1 MTDPVLTPDILI
13 VFGLLLLAV
22 VLFVFDWLRV
32 DLVGILMMISL
43 PLTGVLTGEEAII
56 GLSSN
61 AVVSIIAVMIIGA
74 GLNRTGIMNILARK
88 IIKIAGKGETRI
100 MVVIS
105 STVSFISSFMQN
117 IGAAA
122 LFLPATVRISQQ
134 LRIPVSRILMPM
146 GFCAIIGGC
155 LTLIG
160 SSPLIML
167 NDLMETWWTNNSS
180 GLNGKPFEPF
190 GLFGVTPVGIALLVG
205 GLVYFA
211 LFGRLLLPKGSS
223 DQEKGVA
230 SAAIREAYRDKID
243 EGFELTVPEDFPV
256 MTLGQLQLRPKYLST
271 VVGIMKA
278 DSGRKNLAL
287 TQDSEVGPGDIL
299 ALAST
304 RTNINRL
311 AEELGWQISVGLKV
325 FTEDIS
331 PANFAVLEG
340 IIPPRSDL
348 SGHTMAELDFREI
361 YQVNALAIY
370 REKEVLLEGMGNIK
384 LQVGDALLLA
394 GPWEK
399 FHLLKKKLN
408 LIFTEELKGEETV
421 PEKAGTALFFLAL
434 SLVLAMGFNVK
445 LSIAL
450 LTGAFGMIL
459 SRVIHIDEAYRAV
472 DWMTIFLLAGL
483 IPLGA
488 AFEKTGAANYIAM
501 KLLAGLGELTPLVL
515 MLTVAVL
522 TSMFSLVA
530 SNVGA
535 TVLMVPLAMNMGLQ
549 IGADPRIMALTVAVA
564 ASNTFILPTHQ
575 VNALV
580 MRPGGYKTI
589 DYMKAGF
596 GMTILYLIIQVGMLS
611 FLSNG

>member
-1 MTDPVLTPDILI
+1 
-13 VFGLLLLAV
+13 
-22 VLFVFDWLRV
+22 
-32 DLVGILMMISL
+32 
-43 PLTGVLTGEEAII
+43 
-56 GLSSN
+56 
-61 AVVSIIAVMIIGA
+61 
-74 GLNRTGIMNILARK
+74 
-88 IIKIAGKGETRI
+88 
-100 MVVIS
+100 
-105 STVSFISSFMQN
+105 
-117 IGAAA
+117 
-122 LFLPATVRISQQ
+122 
-134 LRIPVSRILMPM
+134 M

-167 NDLMETWWTNNSS
+167 NDLMEAWWTNNST

-190 GLFGVTPVGIALLVG
+190 GLFAVTPVGIALLSG
-205 GLVYFA
+205 GLLYFV
-211 LFGRLLLPKGSS
+211 LFSRFLLPKGSS
-223 DQEKGVA
+223 DKDIGVVNA
-230 SAAIREAYRDKID
+230 TILEAYKDKVD
-243 EGFELTVPEDFPV
+243 KGFELTVPEDFPV
-256 MTLGQLQLRPKYLST
+256 MTVGQLQLRPKYLST
-271 VVGIMKA
+271 VIGIMKA
-278 DSGRKNLAL
+278 DSGLKNLEP

-299 ALAST
+299 AVAST
-304 RTNINRL
+304 RTNIQRL
-311 AEELGWQISVGLKV
+311 AKELGWKISEGLNV

-340 IIPPRSDL
+340 IIPPRSEL
-348 SGHTMAELDFREI
+348 SGRSMAELDFREM

-370 REKEVLLEGMGNIK
+370 RENKVLLEDMGNIK

-399 FHLLKKKLN
+399 FHLLKKNSN
-408 LIFTEELKGEETV
+408 LIFAEELKGEQTI

-434 SLVLAMGFNVK
+434 ALVLALGFKVK

-459 SRVIHIDEAYRAV
+459 SRVIHIDDAYRSV

-483 IPLGA
+483 IPLGT
-488 AFEKTGAANYIAM
+488 AFEKTGAANYIALN
-501 KLLAGLGELTPLVL
+501 LLAGLGDLTPLVL
-515 MLTVAVL
+515 MVIVAVL
-522 TSMFSLVA
+522 TSIFSLVA

-549 IGADPRIMALTVAVA
+549 IGADPRMMALTVAVA

-575 VNALV
+575 VNALI
-580 MRPGGYKTI
+580 MRPGGYKTK

-596 GMTILYLIIQVGMLS
+596 GMSFLYLIIQVGILS

>member
-1 MTDPVLTPDILI
+1 
-13 VFGLLLLAV
+13 
-22 VLFVFDWLRV
+22 
-32 DLVGILMMISL
+32 
-43 PLTGVLTGEEAII
+43 
-56 GLSSN
+56 
-61 AVVSIIAVMIIGA
+61 
-74 GLNRTGIMNILARK
+74 
-88 IIKIAGKGETRI
+88 

-105 STVSFISSFMQN
+105 ATVSFISSFMQN

-122 LFLPATVRISQQ
+122 LFLPATARIGQQ

-167 NDLMETWWTNNSS
+167 NDLMETWWMNNSS

-190 GLFGVTPVGIALLVG
+190 GLFAVTPVGIALLTG
-205 GLVYFA
+205 GLLYFV

-230 SAAIREAYRDKID
+230 SAAIREAYKDKID
-243 EGFELTVPEDFPV
+243 QGFELTVPEDFPV

-278 DSGRKNLAL
+278 DSGHKDLAL
-287 TQDSEVGPGDIL
+287 TQDSEVGPGDII

-304 RTNINRL
+304 RSNAERL
-311 AEELGWQISVGLKV
+311 AKELGWTISEGLNV

-348 SGHTMAELDFREI
+348 SGHSMAELDFREM

-370 REKEVLLEGMGNIK
+370 RENEVLLEEMGNIK
-384 LQVGDALLLA
+384 LKVGDALLLA

-399 FHLLKKKLN
+399 FHLLKKNSN
-408 LIFTEELKGEETV
+408 LIFTEELRGEETI
-421 PEKAGTALFFLAL
+421 PEKAGTAVFFLAL
-434 SLVLAMGFNVK
+434 ALVLAMGFNVK

-450 LTGAFGMIL
+450 LTGAVGMIL
-459 SRVIHIDEAYRAV
+459 TRVIHIDEAYRAV

-501 KLLAGLGELTPLVL
+501 KLLAGLGDLTPLIL
-515 MLTVAVL
+515 MLTIAIL

-549 IGADPRIMALTVAVA
+549 IGADPKMMALTVAVA

-580 MRPGGYKTI
+580 MRPGGYKTM

-596 GMTILYLIIQVGMLS
+596 GMTFLYLIIQVGVLS
-611 FLSNG
+611 LLSSG

>member
-1 MTDPVLTPDILI
+1 MSSPVLTTEIII
-13 VFGLLLLAV
+13 VFSLLGLAV
-22 VLFVFDWLRV
+22 LLFVFDLLRV
-32 DLVGILMMISL
+32 DLVGILMMVAL
-43 PLTGVLTGEEAII
+43 PLTGVLTGEEAIM

-74 GLNRTGIMNILARK
+74 GLNRTGIMNILAKK
-88 IIKIAGKGETRI
+88 IITIAGKGETRI

-167 NDLMETWWTNNSS
+167 NDLMESWWEYNTG
-180 GLNGKPFEPF
+180 GLDGRPFEPF
-190 GLFGVTPVGIALLVG
+190 GLFAVTPVGIALLAG
-205 GLVYFA
+205 GLIYFA
-211 LFGRLLLPKGSS
+211 LLGRFLLPKAGSGGEN
-223 DQEKGVA
+223 DVA
-230 SAAIREAYRDKID
+230 SAALRETYKDKID
-243 EGFELTVPEDFPV
+243 KGFELEVPQNFPV
-256 MTLGQLQLRPKYLST
+256 MTLEQLQIRPKYLST

-278 DSGRKNLAL
+278 DGGSKNLAPAK
-287 TQDSEVGPGDIL
+287 DSEIGPGDII
-299 ALAST
+299 ALVSKKDNAE
-304 RTNINRL
+304 RL
-311 AEELGWQISVGLKV
+311 AMDLGWSISEGLNV

-331 PANFAVLEG
+331 PANYAVLEG

-348 SGHTMAELDFREI
+348 SGHTMAELDFREL

-370 REKEVLLEGMGNIK
+370 RENEVLLEGIGNIK

-399 FHLLKKKLN
+399 FHLLKKNSN
-408 LIFTEELKGEETV
+408 LIFAEELKGEQTI

-434 SLVLAMGFNVK
+434 ALVLALGFKVK

-459 SRVIHIDEAYRAV
+459 SRVIHIDDAYRSV

-483 IPLGA
+483 IPLGT
-488 AFEKTGAANYIAM
+488 AFEKTGAANYIALN
-501 KLLAGLGELTPLVL
+501 LLAGLGDLTPLVL
-515 MLTVAVL
+515 MVIVAVL
-522 TSMFSLVA
+522 TSIFSLVA

-535 TVLMVPLAMNMGLQ
+535 TVLMVPLAMNMALQ
-549 IGADPRIMALTVAVA
+549 IGADPKMMALTVAIA

-575 VNALV
+575 VNALI
-580 MRPGGYKTI
+580 MRPGGYKTK

-596 GMTILYLIIQVGMLS
+596 GMSFLYLIIQVCILS

>member
-1 MTDPVLTPDILI
+1 MSSPVLTTEIII
-13 VFGLLLLAV
+13 VFSLLGLAV
-22 VLFVFDWLRV
+22 LLFVFDLLRV
-32 DLVGILMMISL
+32 DLVGILMMIAL
-43 PLTGVLTGEEAII
+43 PLTGVLTGEEAIM

-74 GLNRTGIMNILARK
+74 GLNRTGIMNILAKK
-88 IIKIAGKGETRI
+88 IITIAGKGETRI

-167 NDLMETWWTNNSS
+167 NDLMESWWEYNTG
-180 GLNGKPFEPF
+180 GLDGRPFEPF
-190 GLFGVTPVGIALLVG
+190 GLFAVTPVGIALLAG
-205 GLVYFA
+205 GLIYFA
-211 LFGRLLLPKGSS
+211 LLGRFLLPKAGSGGE
-223 DQEKGVA
+223 DDVA
-230 SAAIREAYRDKID
+230 SAAIRETYKDKID
-243 EGFELTVPEDFPV
+243 KGFELEVPQNFPV
-256 MTLGQLQLRPKYLST
+256 MTLEQLQIRPKYLST

-278 DSGRKNLAL
+278 DGGSKNLAPAK
-287 TQDSEVGPGDIL
+287 DSEIGPGDII
-299 ALAST
+299 ALVSKKDNAE
-304 RTNINRL
+304 RL
-311 AEELGWQISVGLKV
+311 AMDLGWSISEGLNV

-331 PANFAVLEG
+331 PANYAVLEG

-348 SGHTMAELDFREI
+348 SGHTMAELDFREL

-370 REKEVLLEGMGNIK
+370 RENEVLLEGIGNIK

-399 FHLLKKKLN
+399 FHLLKKNSN
-408 LIFTEELKGEETV
+408 LIFAEELKGEQTV

-434 SLVLAMGFNVK
+434 ALVLALGFKVK

-459 SRVIHIDEAYRAV
+459 SRVIHIDDAYRSV

-483 IPLGA
+483 IPLGT
-488 AFEKTGAANYIAM
+488 AFEKTGAANYIALN
-501 KLLAGLGELTPLVL
+501 LLAGLGDLTPLVL
-515 MLTVAVL
+515 MVIIAVL
-522 TSMFSLVA
+522 TSIFSLVA

-549 IGADPRIMALTVAVA
+549 IGADPRMMALTVAVA

-575 VNALV
+575 VNALI
-580 MRPGGYKTI
+580 MRPGGYKTK

-596 GMTILYLIIQVGMLS
+596 GMSFLYLIIQVCILS

>member
-1 MTDPVLTPDILI
+1 MTDPVLTNEIII
-13 VFGLLLLAV
+13 VFCLLGLAIF
-22 VLFVFDWLRV
+22 LFIFELLRV

-43 PLTGVLTGEEAII
+43 PLTGILTGEEAIM

-74 GLNRTGIMNILARK
+74 GLNRTGIMNILAKK
-88 IIKIAGKGETRI
+88 IIRIAGKGETRI

-105 STVSFISSFMQN
+105 ATVSLISSFMQN

-122 LFLPATVRISQQ
+122 LFLPATARISQQ

-167 NDLMETWWTNNSS
+167 NDLMETWWVNNSS
-180 GLNGKPFEPF
+180 GLNGKLFEPF
-190 GLFGVTPVGIALLVG
+190 GLFAVTPVGIALLTG
-205 GLVYFA
+205 GLLYFV
-211 LFGRLLLPKGSS
+211 LFGRFLLPKGSS
-223 DQEKGVA
+223 DKDIGVVNA
-230 SAAIREAYRDKID
+230 TILEAYKDKID
-243 EGFELTVPEDFPV
+243 KGFELTVPADFPV

-271 VVGIMKA
+271 VFGIMKA
-278 DSGRKNLAL
+278 DSGRKNLAPI
-287 TQDSEVGPGDIL
+287 QESEVGPGDIL

-304 RTNINRL
+304 RTNIQRL
-311 AEELGWQISVGLKV
+311 AKELGWKISEGLNV
-325 FTEDIS
+325 FTEDFS

-348 SGHTMAELDFREI
+348 SGHSMAELDFREL

-370 REKEVLLEGMGNIK
+370 REKEVLLEDMGTIK

-399 FHLLKKKLN
+399 FHLLKKNSN
-408 LIFTEELKGEETV
+408 LIFTEELKGEQTV

-459 SRVIHIDEAYRAV
+459 SRVIHIDEAYKAV

-501 KLLAGLGELTPLVL
+501 KLLAGLGDLTPLVL
-515 MLTVAVL
+515 MLTVAIL

-535 TVLMVPLAMNMGLQ
+535 TVLMVPLAMNMGLL
-549 IGADPRIMALTVAVA
+549 IGADPKIMALTVAVA

-575 VNALV
+575 VNALL

-589 DYMKAGF
+589 DYIKAGS
-596 GMTILYLIIQVGMLS
+596 GMTLLYLVIQVGMLS
-611 FLSNG
+611 IFYSG

>member
-1 MTDPVLTPDILI
+1 MSSPVLTTEIII
-13 VFGLLLLAV
+13 VFSLLGLAV
-22 VLFVFDWLRV
+22 LLFVFDLLRV
-32 DLVGILMMISL
+32 DLVGILMMVAL
-43 PLTGVLTGEEAII
+43 PLTGVLTGEEAIM

-74 GLNRTGIMNILARK
+74 GLNRTGIMNILAKK
-88 IIKIAGKGETRI
+88 IITIAGKGETRI

-167 NDLMETWWTNNSS
+167 NDLMESWWEYNTG
-180 GLNGKPFEPF
+180 GLDGRPFEPF
-190 GLFGVTPVGIALLVG
+190 GLFAVTPVGIALLAG
-205 GLVYFA
+205 GLIYFA
-211 LFGRLLLPKGSS
+211 LLGRFLLPKAGSGGE
-223 DQEKGVA
+223 DDVA
-230 SAAIREAYRDKID
+230 SAAIRETYKDKID
-243 EGFELTVPEDFPV
+243 KGFELEVPQNFPV
-256 MTLGQLQLRPKYLST
+256 MTLEQLQIRPKYLST

-278 DSGRKNLAL
+278 DGGSKNLAPAK
-287 TQDSEVGPGDIL
+287 DSEIGPGDII
-299 ALAST
+299 ALVSKKDNAE
-304 RTNINRL
+304 RL
-311 AEELGWQISVGLKV
+311 AMDLGWSISEGLNV

-331 PANFAVLEG
+331 PANYAVLEG

-348 SGHTMAELDFREI
+348 SGHTMAELDFREL

-370 REKEVLLEGMGNIK
+370 RENEVLLEGIGNIK

-399 FHLLKKKLN
+399 FHLLKKNSN
-408 LIFTEELKGEETV
+408 LIFAEELKGEQTI

-434 SLVLAMGFNVK
+434 ALVLALGFKVK

-459 SRVIHIDEAYRAV
+459 SKVIHIDDAYRSV

-483 IPLGA
+483 IPLGT
-488 AFEKTGAANYIAM
+488 AFEKTGAANYIALN
-501 KLLAGLGELTPLVL
+501 LLAGLGDLTPLVL
-515 MLTVAVL
+515 MVIVAVL
-522 TSMFSLVA
+522 TSIFSLVA

-535 TVLMVPLAMNMGLQ
+535 TVLMVPLAMNMALQ
-549 IGADPRIMALTVAVA
+549 IGADPKMMALTVAVA

-575 VNALV
+575 VNALI
-580 MRPGGYKTI
+580 MRPGGYKTK

-596 GMTILYLIIQVGMLS
+596 GMSFLYLIIQVCILS

>member
-1 MTDPVLTPDILI
+1 MSDPVLTTEILI
-13 VFGLLLLAV
+13 VFGLLGLAV

-43 PLTGVLTGEEAII
+43 PLTGVLTGEEAIM

-74 GLNRTGIMNILARK
+74 GLNRTGIMNILAQK
-88 IIKIAGKGETRI
+88 IIHIAGKGETRI

-105 STVSFISSFMQN
+105 ATVSFISSFMQN

-122 LFLPATVRISQQ
+122 LFLPATTRISQQ
-134 LRIPVSRILMPM
+134 LRIPVSRVLMPM

-167 NDLMETWWTNNSS
+167 NDLMESWWEYNSS

-190 GLFGVTPVGIALLVG
+190 GLFAVTPVGIGLLSG
-205 GLVYFA
+205 GLMYFV
-211 LFGRLLLPKGSS
+211 LFGRFLLPKGSS
-223 DQEKGVA
+223 DREKGVA
-230 SAAIREAYRDKID
+230 SAVIVEAYKDKVGK
-243 EGFELTVPEDFPV
+243 GFELTVPAGFPV
-256 MTLGQLQLRPKYLST
+256 TTLGQLQLRAKYLST
-271 VVGIMKA
+271 VVGIVKA
-278 DSGRKNLAL
+278 DDGSKNLAP
-287 TQDSEVGPGDIL
+287 TQGAKIGPGDII

-304 RTNINRL
+304 QTNAHRL
-311 AEELGWQISVGLKV
+311 AQDLGWTIRDDLKV
-325 FTEDIS
+325 FAEDIS
-331 PANFAVLEG
+331 PANYAVLEG

-348 SGHTMAELDFREI
+348 SGHTMSELDFRDL
-361 YQVNALAIY
+361 YQVNPLAIY
-370 REKEVLLEGMGNIK
+370 REKEVLLEGINNTK

-399 FHLLKKKLN
+399 FHLIKKKLN
-408 LIFTEELKGEETV
+408 LVFTEELKGEQTV
-421 PEKAGTALFFLAL
+421 PEKAGAALFFLAL
-434 SLVLAMGFNVK
+434 ALVLALGFKVK

-459 SRVIHIDEAYRAV
+459 SKVLHVDDAYRAV

-501 KLLAGLGELTPLVL
+501 KLLAGLGDLTPLVL

-522 TSMFSLVA
+522 TSIFSLVA

-535 TVLMVPLAMNMGLQ
+535 TVLMVPLAMNMSLQ
-549 IGADPRIMALTVAVA
+549 IGADPKMMALTVAIA

-575 VNALV
+575 VNALI
-580 MRPGGYKTI
+580 MRPGGYKTK

-596 GMTILYLIIQVGMLS
+596 GMTLLYLIIQVGILT
-611 FLSNG
+611 FLSSG

>member
-1 MTDPVLTPDILI
+1 MSSPVLTTEIII
-13 VFGLLLLAV
+13 VFSLLGLAV
-22 VLFVFDWLRV
+22 LLFVFDLLRV
-32 DLVGILMMISL
+32 DLVGILMMVAL
-43 PLTGVLTGEEAII
+43 PLTGVLTGEEAIM

-74 GLNRTGIMNILARK
+74 GLNRTGIMNILAKK
-88 IIKIAGKGETRI
+88 IITIAGKGETRI

-167 NDLMETWWTNNSS
+167 NDLMESWWEYNT
-180 GLNGKPFEPF
+180 GDLDGRPFEPF
-190 GLFGVTPVGIALLVG
+190 GLFAVTPVGIALLAG
-205 GLVYFA
+205 GLIYFA
-211 LFGRLLLPKGSS
+211 LLGRFLLPKAGSGGE
-223 DQEKGVA
+223 DDVA
-230 SAAIREAYRDKID
+230 SAAIRETYKDKID
-243 EGFELTVPEDFPV
+243 KGFELEVPQNFPV
-256 MTLGQLQLRPKYLST
+256 MTLEQLQIRPKYLST

-278 DSGRKNLAL
+278 DGGSKNLAPAK
-287 TQDSEVGPGDIL
+287 DSEIGPGDII
-299 ALAST
+299 ALVSKKDNAE
-304 RTNINRL
+304 RL
-311 AEELGWQISVGLKV
+311 AMDLGWSISEGLNV

-331 PANFAVLEG
+331 PANYAVLEG

-348 SGHTMAELDFREI
+348 SGHTMAELDFREL

-370 REKEVLLEGMGNIK
+370 RENEVLLEGIGNIK

-399 FHLLKKKLN
+399 FHLLKKNSN
-408 LIFTEELKGEETV
+408 LIFAEELKGEQTI

-434 SLVLAMGFNVK
+434 ALVLALGFKVK

-459 SRVIHIDEAYRAV
+459 SRVIHIDDAYRSV

-483 IPLGA
+483 IPLGT
-488 AFEKTGAANYIAM
+488 AFEKTGAANYIALN
-501 KLLAGLGELTPLVL
+501 LLAGLGDLTPLVL
-515 MLTVAVL
+515 MVIVAVL
-522 TSMFSLVA
+522 TSIFSLVA

-535 TVLMVPLAMNMGLQ
+535 TVLMVPLAMNMALQ
-549 IGADPRIMALTVAVA
+549 IGADPKIMALTVAVA

-575 VNALV
+575 VNALI
-580 MRPGGYKTI
+580 MRPGGYKTK

-596 GMTILYLIIQVGMLS
+596 GMSFLYLIIQVCILS

>member
-1 MTDPVLTPDILI
+1 MSSPVLTTEIII
-13 VFGLLLLAV
+13 VFSLLGLAV
-22 VLFVFDWLRV
+22 LLFVFDLLRV
-32 DLVGILMMISL
+32 DLVGILMMVAL
-43 PLTGVLTGEEAII
+43 PLTGVLTGEEAIM

-74 GLNRTGIMNILARK
+74 GLNRTGIMNILAKK
-88 IIKIAGKGETRI
+88 IITIAGKGETRI

-167 NDLMETWWTNNSS
+167 NDLMESWWEYNTG
-180 GLNGKPFEPF
+180 GLGGRPFEPF
-190 GLFGVTPVGIALLVG
+190 GLFAVTPVGIALLAG
-205 GLVYFA
+205 GLIYFA
-211 LFGRLLLPKGSS
+211 LLGRFLLPKAGSGGE
-223 DQEKGVA
+223 DDVA
-230 SAAIREAYRDKID
+230 SAALRETYKDKID
-243 EGFELTVPEDFPV
+243 KGFELEVPQNFPV
-256 MTLGQLQLRPKYLST
+256 MTLEQLQIRPKYLST

-278 DSGRKNLAL
+278 DGGSKNLAPAK
-287 TQDSEVGPGDIL
+287 DSEIGPGDII
-299 ALAST
+299 ALVSKKDNAE
-304 RTNINRL
+304 RL
-311 AEELGWQISVGLKV
+311 AMDLGWSISEGLNV

-331 PANFAVLEG
+331 PANYAVLEG

-348 SGHTMAELDFREI
+348 SGHTMAELDFREL

-370 REKEVLLEGMGNIK
+370 RENEVLLEGIGNIK

-399 FHLLKKKLN
+399 FHLLKKNSN
-408 LIFTEELKGEETV
+408 LIFAEELKGEQTI

-434 SLVLAMGFNVK
+434 ALVLALGFKVK

-459 SRVIHIDEAYRAV
+459 SRVIHIDDAYRSV

-483 IPLGA
+483 IPLGT
-488 AFEKTGAANYIAM
+488 AFEKTGAANYIALN
-501 KLLAGLGELTPLVL
+501 LLAGLGDLTPLVL
-515 MLTVAVL
+515 MVIVAVL
-522 TSMFSLVA
+522 TSIFSLVA

-535 TVLMVPLAMNMGLQ
+535 TVLMVPLAMNMALQ
-549 IGADPRIMALTVAVA
+549 IGADPKMMALTVAVA

-575 VNALV
+575 VNALI
-580 MRPGGYKTI
+580 MRPGGYKTK

-596 GMTILYLIIQVGMLS
+596 GMSFLYLIIQVCILS

>member
-1 MTDPVLTPDILI
+1 MTDPVLTTDILI

-43 PLTGVLTGEEAII
+43 PLTGVLTGEEAIM

-74 GLNRTGIMNILARK
+74 GLNRTGIMNILAGK

-167 NDLMETWWTNNSS
+167 NDLMESWWTNNSS

-190 GLFGVTPVGIALLVG
+190 GLFSVTPVGIALLAG

-211 LFGRLLLPKGSS
+211 LFGRLVLPKGSS

-230 SAAIREAYRDKID
+230 SAAVREAYKDKID

-278 DSGRKNLAL
+278 DSGRKNLAPA
-287 TQDSEVGPGDIL
+287 QDSEVGPGDIL

-304 RTNINRL
+304 RTNIQRL
-311 AEELGWQISVGLKV
+311 AKELGWTISEGLNV
-325 FTEDIS
+325 FTEDVS

-348 SGHTMAELDFREI
+348 SGHTMAELDFREM

-399 FHLLKKKLN
+399 FHLLKKNSN

-434 SLVLAMGFNVK
+434 ALVLAIGFNVK

-501 KLLAGLGELTPLVL
+501 KLLAGLGDLTPLVL
-515 MLTVAVL
+515 MLTVAIL

-596 GMTILYLIIQVGMLS
+596 GMTILYLVIQTGMLS

>member
-1 MTDPVLTPDILI
+1 MSTPVLTTEIII
-13 VFGLLLLAV
+13 VFSLLGLAV
-22 VLFVFDWLRV
+22 LLFVFDLLRV
-32 DLVGILMMISL
+32 DLVGILMMVAL
-43 PLTGVLTGEEAII
+43 PLTGVLTGEEAIM

-74 GLNRTGIMNILARK
+74 GLNRTGIMNILAKK
-88 IIKIAGKGETRI
+88 IITIAGKGETRI

-167 NDLMETWWTNNSS
+167 NDLMESWWEYNTG
-180 GLNGKPFEPF
+180 GLDGRPFEPF
-190 GLFGVTPVGIALLVG
+190 GLFAVTPVGIALLAG
-205 GLVYFA
+205 GLIYFA
-211 LFGRLLLPKGSS
+211 LLGRFLLPKAGSGGE
-223 DQEKGVA
+223 DDVA
-230 SAAIREAYRDKID
+230 SAALRETYKDKID
-243 EGFELTVPEDFPV
+243 KGFELEVPQNFPV
-256 MTLGQLQLRPKYLST
+256 MTLEQLQIRPKYLST

-278 DSGRKNLAL
+278 DGGSKNLAPAK
-287 TQDSEVGPGDIL
+287 DSEIGPGDII
-299 ALAST
+299 ALVSKKDNAE
-304 RTNINRL
+304 RL
-311 AEELGWQISVGLKV
+311 AMDLGWSISEGLNV

-331 PANFAVLEG
+331 PANYAVLEG

-348 SGHTMAELDFREI
+348 SGHTMAELDFREL

-370 REKEVLLEGMGNIK
+370 RENEVRLEGIGNIK

-399 FHLLKKKLN
+399 FHLLKKNSN
-408 LIFTEELKGEETV
+408 LIFAEELKGEQTV

-434 SLVLAMGFNVK
+434 ALVLALGFKVK

-459 SRVIHIDEAYRAV
+459 SKVIHIDDAYRSV

-483 IPLGA
+483 IPLGT
-488 AFEKTGAANYIAM
+488 AFEKTGAANYIALN
-501 KLLAGLGELTPLVL
+501 LLAGLGDLTPLVL
-515 MLTVAVL
+515 MVIIAVL
-522 TSMFSLVA
+522 TSIFSLVA

-535 TVLMVPLAMNMGLQ
+535 TVLMVPLAMNMALQ
-549 IGADPRIMALTVAVA
+549 VGADPKIMALTVAVA

-575 VNALV
+575 VNALI
-580 MRPGGYKTI
+580 MRPGGYKTK

-596 GMTILYLIIQVGMLS
+596 GMSFLYLIIQVGILS

>member
-1 MTDPVLTPDILI
+1 MSDPVLTTQILI
-13 VFGLLLLAV
+13 VFGLLGLAV
-22 VLFVFDWLRV
+22 LLFVFDWLRV
-32 DLVGILMMISL
+32 DLVGILMMIGL
-43 PLTGVLTGEEAII
+43 PLTGVLTGEEAIM

-74 GLNRTGIMNILARK
+74 GLNRTGIMNILAKK
-88 IIKIAGKGETRI
+88 IIHIAGKGEARI

-105 STVSFISSFMQN
+105 ATVSFISSFMQN

-122 LFLPATVRISQQ
+122 LFLPATARISQQ
-134 LRIPVSRILMPM
+134 LRIPVSRLLMPM

-167 NDLMETWWTNNSS
+167 NDLMESWWTNNSS

-190 GLFGVTPVGIALLVG
+190 GLFAVTPVGIALLCG
-205 GLVYFA
+205 GLIYFV
-211 LFGRLLLPKGSS
+211 LFGRFLLPKGSS

-230 SAAIREAYRDKID
+230 SAGLLEVYKDKVD
-243 EGFELTVPEDFPV
+243 RGYELTVPEGFPV
-256 MTLGQLQLRPKYLST
+256 TTLEELQLRPKYLST

-278 DSGRKNLAL
+278 DDGSKNLAP
-287 TQDSEVGPGDIL
+287 TKDAKIGPGDII

-304 RTNINRL
+304 QTNAPRL
-311 AEELGWQISVGLKV
+311 AEDLGWTISEDLKV
-325 FTEDIS
+325 FAEDIS
-331 PANFAVLEG
+331 PANFAMLEG

-348 SGHTMAELDFREI
+348 SGHTLAELDFRDL
-361 YQVNALAIY
+361 YQVNPLAIY
-370 REKEVLLEGMGNIK
+370 REKEILLEGINNTK

-399 FHLLKKKLN
+399 FYIIKKKLN
-408 LIFTEELKGEETV
+408 LVFAEELKGEQTV

-434 SLVLAMGFNVK
+434 ALVLALGFKVK

-459 SRVIHIDEAYRAV
+459 SRVLHIDDAYRAV

-483 IPLGA
+483 IPLGV

-501 KLLAGLGELTPLVL
+501 KLLAGLGDLSPLVL

-535 TVLMVPLAMNMGLQ
+535 TVLMVPLAMNMALQ
-549 IGADPRIMALTVAVA
+549 IGADPKMMALTVAVA

-596 GMTILYLIIQVGMLS
+596 GMTFLYLIIQVGILS
-611 FLSNG
+611 FLSSG

>member
-1 MTDPVLTPDILI
+1 
-13 VFGLLLLAV
+13 
-22 VLFVFDWLRV
+22 
-32 DLVGILMMISL
+32 
-43 PLTGVLTGEEAII
+43 
-56 GLSSN
+56 
-61 AVVSIIAVMIIGA
+61 
-74 GLNRTGIMNILARK
+74 
-88 IIKIAGKGETRI
+88 
-100 MVVIS
+100 
-105 STVSFISSFMQN
+105 MQN

-122 LFLPATVRISQQ
+122 LILPATKRKSQQ

-167 NDLMETWWTNNSS
+167 NDLMETWWVNNYS
-180 GLNGKPFEPF
+180 GLGGKPFEPF
-190 GLFGVTPVGIALLVG
+190 GLFAVTPVGIALLIG
-205 GLVYFA
+205 GLLYFV
-211 LFGRLLLPKGSS
+211 LFGRFLLPKGSS
-223 DQEKGVA
+223 DKNVGVA
-230 SAAIREAYRDKID
+230 NAAILEAYKDKID
-243 EGFELTVPEDFPV
+243 KGFELTVPEDFPV
-256 MTLGQLQLRPKYLST
+256 MTLEQLQLRPKYLST
-271 VVGIMKA
+271 VFGIKKA
-278 DSGRKNLAL
+278 DSGRKNI
-287 TQDSEVGPGDIL
+287 TPDQDSEVGPGDIL

-304 RTNINRL
+304 RTNIQRL
-311 AEELGWQISVGLKV
+311 AKELGWKISEGLNV
-325 FTEDIS
+325 FTEDFS

-348 SGHTMAELDFREI
+348 SGHSMAELDFREL

-370 REKEVLLEGMGNIK
+370 REKEVLLEDMGTIK

-399 FHLLKKKLN
+399 FHLLKKNSN
-408 LIFTEELKGEETV
+408 LIFTEELKGEQTV

-434 SLVLAMGFNVK
+434 ALVLAMGFNVE

-459 SRVIHIDEAYRAV
+459 SRVLHIDEAYKAV

-501 KLLAGLGELTPLVL
+501 KLLSGLGDLTPLVL
-515 MLTVAVL
+515 TLTVAIL

-535 TVLMVPLAMNMGLQ
+535 TVLMVPLAMNMGLL
-549 IGADPRIMALTVAVA
+549 IGADPKMMALTVAVA

-596 GMTILYLIIQVGMLS
+596 GMTLLYLIIQVGMLS
-611 FLSNG
+611 IFYGG

>member
-1 MTDPVLTPDILI
+1 MSSPVLTTEIII
-13 VFGLLLLAV
+13 VFSLLGLAV
-22 VLFVFDWLRV
+22 LLFVFDLLRV
-32 DLVGILMMISL
+32 DLVGILMMVAL
-43 PLTGVLTGEEAII
+43 PLTGVLTGEEAIM

-74 GLNRTGIMNILARK
+74 GLNRTGIMNILAKK
-88 IIKIAGKGETRI
+88 IITIAGKGETRI

-167 NDLMETWWTNNSS
+167 NDLMESWWEYNTG
-180 GLNGKPFEPF
+180 GLDGRPFEPF
-190 GLFGVTPVGIALLVG
+190 GLFAVTPVGIALLAG
-205 GLVYFA
+205 GLIYFA
-211 LFGRLLLPKGSS
+211 LLGRFLLPKAGSGGE
-223 DQEKGVA
+223 DDVA
-230 SAAIREAYRDKID
+230 SAAIRETYKDKID
-243 EGFELTVPEDFPV
+243 KGFELEVPQNFPV
-256 MTLGQLQLRPKYLST
+256 MTLEQLQIRPKYLST

-278 DSGRKNLAL
+278 DGGGKNLAPAK
-287 TQDSEVGPGDIL
+287 DSEIGPGDII
-299 ALAST
+299 ALVSKKDNAE
-304 RTNINRL
+304 RL
-311 AEELGWQISVGLKV
+311 AMDLGWSISEGLNV

-331 PANFAVLEG
+331 PANYAVLEG

-348 SGHTMAELDFREI
+348 SGHTMAELDFREL

-370 REKEVLLEGMGNIK
+370 RENEVLLEGIGNIK

-399 FHLLKKKLN
+399 FHLLKKNSN
-408 LIFTEELKGEETV
+408 LIFAEELKGEQTI

-434 SLVLAMGFNVK
+434 ALVLALGFKVK

-459 SRVIHIDEAYRAV
+459 SKVIHIDDAYRSV

-483 IPLGA
+483 IPLGT
-488 AFEKTGAANYIAM
+488 AFEKTGAANYIALN
-501 KLLAGLGELTPLVL
+501 LLAGLGDLTPLVL
-515 MLTVAVL
+515 MVIVAVL
-522 TSMFSLVA
+522 TSIFSLVA

-535 TVLMVPLAMNMGLQ
+535 TVLMVPLAMNMALQ
-549 IGADPRIMALTVAVA
+549 IGADPKIMALTVAVA

-575 VNALV
+575 VNALI
-580 MRPGGYKTI
+580 MRPGGYKTK

-596 GMTILYLIIQVGMLS
+596 GMSFLYLIIQVCILS

>member
-1 MTDPVLTPDILI
+1 MSSPVLTTEIII
-13 VFGLLLLAV
+13 VFSLLGLAV
-22 VLFVFDWLRV
+22 LLFVFDLLRV
-32 DLVGILMMISL
+32 DLVGILMMVAL
-43 PLTGVLTGEEAII
+43 PLTGVLTGEEAIM

-74 GLNRTGIMNILARK
+74 GLNRTGIMNILAKK
-88 IIKIAGKGETRI
+88 IITIAGKGETRI

-167 NDLMETWWTNNSS
+167 NDLMESWWVNNSS
-180 GLNGKPFEPF
+180 VLNGKPFEPF
-190 GLFGVTPVGIALLVG
+190 GLFAVTPVGIALLAG
-205 GLVYFA
+205 ALIYFVV
-211 LFGRLLLPKGSS
+211 LGRFLLPKGSS

-230 SAAIREAYRDKID
+230 NVAILEAYKDKID
-243 EGFELTVPEDFPV
+243 KGFELTVPEDFPV

-278 DSGRKNLAL
+278 DSGRKNLAP
-287 TQDSEVGPGDIL
+287 TQDSDVGPGDIL

-304 RTNINRL
+304 RTNIQRL
-311 AEELGWQISVGLKV
+311 AKELGWKIREGLNV

-348 SGHTMAELDFREI
+348 SGHSMAELDFREM

-370 REKEVLLEGMGNIK
+370 RENEVLLEGMNNIK

-399 FHLLKKKLN
+399 FHLLKKNSN
-408 LIFTEELKGEETV
+408 LIFTEELKGEKTI
-421 PEKAGTALFFLAL
+421 PEKAGVAIFFLAL
-434 SLVLAMGFNVK
+434 ALVLALGFKVK

-459 SRVIHIDEAYRAV
+459 SKVIHIDDAYKSV

-483 IPLGA
+483 IPLGT
-488 AFEKTGAANYIAM
+488 AFEKTGAANYIALN
-501 KLLAGLGELTPLVL
+501 LLAALGDLTPLVL
-515 MLTVAVL
+515 MVIVAVL
-522 TSMFSLVA
+522 TSIFSLVA

-535 TVLMVPLAMNMGLQ
+535 TVLMVPLAMNMALQ
-549 IGADPRIMALTVAVA
+549 VGADPKIMALTVAIA

-575 VNALV
+575 VNALI
-580 MRPGGYKTI
+580 MRPGGYKTK

-596 GMTILYLIIQVGMLS
+596 GMSFLYLIIQVGILS

>member
-1 MTDPVLTPDILI
+1 MTSPVLTTEIII
-13 VFGLLLLAV
+13 VFSLLGLAV
-22 VLFVFDWLRV
+22 LLFVFDLLRV
-32 DLVGILMMISL
+32 DLVGILMMIAL
-43 PLTGVLTGEEAII
+43 PLTGVLTGEEAIM

-74 GLNRTGIMNILARK
+74 GLNRTGIMNILAKK
-88 IIKIAGKGETRI
+88 IITIAGKGETRI

-167 NDLMETWWTNNSS
+167 NDLMESWWEYNTG
-180 GLNGKPFEPF
+180 GLDGRPFEPF
-190 GLFGVTPVGIALLVG
+190 GLFAVTPVGIALLAG
-205 GLVYFA
+205 GLIYFA
-211 LFGRLLLPKGSS
+211 LLGRFLLPKAGSGGE
-223 DQEKGVA
+223 DDVA
-230 SAAIREAYRDKID
+230 SAALRETYKDKID
-243 EGFELTVPEDFPV
+243 KGFELEVPQNFPV
-256 MTLGQLQLRPKYLST
+256 MTLEQLQIRPKYLST

-278 DSGRKNLAL
+278 DGGSKNLAPAK
-287 TQDSEVGPGDIL
+287 DSEIGPGDII
-299 ALAST
+299 ALVSKKDNAE
-304 RTNINRL
+304 RL
-311 AEELGWQISVGLKV
+311 AMDLGWSISEGLNV

-331 PANFAVLEG
+331 PANYAVLEG

-348 SGHTMAELDFREI
+348 SGHTMAELDFREL

-370 REKEVLLEGMGNIK
+370 RENEVLLEGIGNIK

-399 FHLLKKKLN
+399 FHLLKKNSN
-408 LIFTEELKGEETV
+408 LIFAEELKGEQTI

-434 SLVLAMGFNVK
+434 ALVLALGFKVK

-459 SRVIHIDEAYRAV
+459 SRVIHIDDAYRSV

-483 IPLGA
+483 IPLGT
-488 AFEKTGAANYIAM
+488 AFEKTGAANYIALN
-501 KLLAGLGELTPLVL
+501 LLAGLGDLTPLVL
-515 MLTVAVL
+515 MVIVAVL
-522 TSMFSLVA
+522 TSIFSLVE

-535 TVLMVPLAMNMGLQ
+535 TVLMVPLAMNMALQ
-549 IGADPRIMALTVAVA
+549 IGADPKMMALTVAIA

-575 VNALV
+575 VNALI
-580 MRPGGYKTI
+580 MRPGGYKTK

-596 GMTILYLIIQVGMLS
+596 GMSFLYLIIQVCILS